1 MEKTASGSGVE
12 KKGKLVCKSRWG
24 EFGLVMSPLSVPQSQ
39 ILVLL
44 EEHCGGG
51 LRLGFCGNSRK

>member
-1 MEKTASGSGVE
+1 MVVVE

-51 LRLGFCGNSRK
+51 LRLGFCGTSRK

>member
-1 MEKTASGSGVE
+1 MVVVQ
-12 KKGKLVCKSRWG
+12 KKGMLVCKSRWG
-24 EFGLVMSPLSVPQSQ
+24 EFGLDMSPLSVPQSQ

-51 LRLGFCGNSRK
+51 LRLGFCGTSRE